1 MTFNSRS
8 LRRRGFIASAASAAL
23 LSDALLFPGVAHANA
38 DTYPSKPIKLVLP
51 FGPGAFTDI
60 VSRELGTQMSAV
72 LKQPVVPDNRPGA
85 LTSLAASV
93 VAQAPAD
100 GYTLLIGSVGAMA
113 ANPAGLL
120 PSVSYD
126 AAKDFTPITHIGS
139 VIYVLVARP
148 SLPVKTV
155 DELVAY
161 ARKNPGL
168 KYGSGNIG
176 GLLYMGMLANT
187 QELSM
192 LSVPYKGSP
201 PALTDLMGG
210 HIDLM
215 VTDANSALPL
225 AKSGK
230 VRLLAIAGGRRSPLA
245 PEVPTLHEL
254 GYKSIRD
261 VPGWIGLYGPAGLRP
276 DIVDTIHKAANAA
289 NAAMQSPEMKSTAER
304 AGMTMQGSTPEELA
318 RYTREQFLLWKN
330 LVAEFKLAGQ

>member
-1 MTFNSRS
+1 MTINSRL

-23 LSDALLFPGVAHANA
+23 LFDALLLARSAQANP
-38 DTYPSKPIKLVLP
+38 DTYPVKPIKLVIP

-60 VSRELGTQMSAV
+60 VSRQLAREMSTILG
-72 LKQPVVPDNRPGA
+72 QPIVPDNRPGA

-113 ANPAGLL
+113 SNPAGLL
-120 PSVSYD
+120 SSVSYD
-126 AAKDFTPITHIGS
+126 AAKDFTPISHIGS
-139 VIYVLVARP
+139 VIYVLIVNP

-176 GLLYMGMLANT
+176 GRLYMGMLENT
-187 QELSM
+187 QKLSM
-192 LSVPYKGSP
+192 VSVSYKGSP
-201 PALTDLMGG
+201 PALNDLMGG
-210 HIDLM
+210 HIDVM

-225 AKSGK
+225 AKAGK
-230 VRLLAIAGGRRSPLA
+230 VRLVAIAGGRRSPLA
-245 PEVPTLHEL
+245 PDIPTLHEL
-254 GYKSIRD
+254 GYKNIRD

-276 DIVDTIHKAANAA
+276 DIVSSLNKAA
-289 NAAMQSPEMKSTAER
+289 NAAMQAPEMKIAAER
-304 AGMTMQGSTPEELA
+304 AGMDMRGSTPEELA
-318 RYTREQFLLWKN
+318 HYTREQFVFWKD
-330 LVAEFKLAGQ
+330 LVSEFKLTPE